1 MNKVYLL
8 NTLIVPIDFNI
19 YRYAYIKLERISLEK
34 AKQILQNNE
43 FISAIGHEATAKL
56 LSQLLGINI
65 PVNRISVFFEL
76 GDIGIHFFLKQR
88 LPEGKVLTEEELKEL
103 DFWLVKSE
111 VIK

>member
-1 MNKVYLL
+1 MSKVYLL

-19 YRYAYIKLERISLEK
+19 YRYAYIKLERISLKE

-65 PVNRISVFFEL
+65 PV
-76 GDIGIHFFLKQR
+76 
-88 LPEGKVLTEEELKEL
+88 
-103 DFWLVKSE
+103 
-111 VIK
+111 